1 MGSSIM
7 MMIMMRTLALS
18 SPILSLR
25 AASISISS
33 SMRSSQHVL
42 YAGDAA
48 RGMSTSR
55 STTREAREK
64 REQELAEEYAV
75 LKCAYDSRSDSI
87 RFASPSKLQEGRIT
101 NPDMTPVD
109 AVLEHCR
116 SRIYLSEEEAT
127 SAFPIGLRGLA
138 VIKGEKLCSPH
149 GDKHPSPMDRFTEA
163 AEFAQLDLP
172 GGMLRKTTGPF
183 STPPDPN
190 TVGNWAEFWE
200 SDDLDFVEFCQNK
213 DRIADMTDLFTS
225 MVKRAGV
232 QNGRIEFSLSPRTQ
246 PRTQTRPKGSSST
259 AGVRNPGVFYAALYG
274 PVDSEEIA
282 EPPKPAAV
290 LRDPFYARDPFIASD
305 FDGFKDGYTFKSA
318 GEKGKGYYK
327 K

>member
-1 MGSSIM
+1 
-7 MMIMMRTLALS
+7 MIMMRTLALS
-18 SPILSLR
+18 SPLLSLR
-25 AASISISS
+25 AASISIST

-213 DRIADMTDLFTS
+213 DRI
-225 MVKRAGV
+225 VHQHGEEGGRAKWSHRV
-232 QNGRIEFSLSPRTQ
+232 LTL
-246 PRTQTRPKGSSST
+246 TAHST
-259 AGVRNPGVFYAALYG
+259 AHPDAAQGFLFNG
-274 PVDSEEIA
+274 GCS
-282 EPPKPAAV
+282 KTGRV
-290 LRDPFYARDPFIASD
+290 LRCLVRSR
-305 FDGFKDGYTFKSA
+305 
-318 GEKGKGYYK
+318 
-327 K
+327 